1 MKNMEEWEALKKNA
15 HETYNGGHNEEATN
29 HAFHHGM
36 NTGFNVAEKF
46 ITQALAQR
54 EREIEKLLYTEGG
67 FLREDENVASDILSK
82 LQETEKKDIDARWG

>member
-1 MKNMEEWEALKKNA
+1 MEKTLKGKIIQQIVQTEGNKV
-15 HETYNGGHNEEATN
+15 NELAD
-29 HAFHHGM
+29 AILSLFSKA
-36 NTGFNVAEKF
+36 VEK
-46 ITQALAQR
+46 ALAQR